1 VPVAGSVVVGEEV
14 GAVVTGA
21 IVVAGAD
28 VGADVVVGAAV
39 VGASVVIV
47 GQQFPLSKTQ
57 E

>member
-1 VPVAGSVVVGEEV
+1 MPVAGSVVVGEEV

>member
-1 VPVAGSVVVGEEV
+1 VVVGEEV

-21 IVVAGAD
+21 IVVAGAE
-28 VGADVVVGAAV
+28 VGAGVVVGAAV
-39 VGASVVIV
+39 VGAAVVIV